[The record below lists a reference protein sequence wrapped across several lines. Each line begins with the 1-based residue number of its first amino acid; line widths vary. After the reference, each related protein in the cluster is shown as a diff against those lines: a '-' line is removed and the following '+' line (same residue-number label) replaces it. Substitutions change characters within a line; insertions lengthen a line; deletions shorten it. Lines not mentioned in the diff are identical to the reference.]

1 MERRKFITTSIFA
14 SMATMNLKSFSK
26 LFEEEED
33 KEKEKIAP
41 LFFVGHGSPMNAIE
55 DNEFTKGW
63 STQAKNIDKPKAI
76 LCISAHWETQGTK
89 VTAMKTPQT
98 IHDFGGFPEELFNTQ
113 YPAPGSPTHA
123 KEITEQVKK
132 TTVLEDHAW
141 GLDHG
146 TWSVLKPM
154 FPEANIP
161 VMQLS
166 IDYTKNLQYHYDLAK
181 ELAFL
186 RKKGVMIMGSGN
198 IVHNLSKAVWKDAAY
213 DWTIEF
219 DTKIKEAI
227 IAEDHKK
234 IINFES
240 LGDSAKLSV
249 PTKEHFIPLIYILG
263 LKEKEEKVTFF
274 NEKNTMGS
282 ISMRSLKIME

>member
-1 MERRKFITTSIFA
+1 MERRKFIATSVLA
-14 SMATMNLKSFSK
+14 SAALMSLNKFTKV
-26 LFEEEED
+26 FEEEEEV
-33 KEKEKIAP
+33 EKVAP
-41 LFFVGHGSPMNAIE
+41 LFFIGHGSPMNAIE

-63 STQAKNIDKPKAI
+63 KKQAESLEKPKAI
-76 LCISAHWETQGTK
+76 LCISAHWETEGTQI
-89 VTAMKTPQT
+89 TAMKNPQT

-113 YPAPGSPTHA
+113 YPAPGSPEHA
-123 KEITEQVKK
+123 KQIIENIKK
-132 TTVLEDHAW
+132 TTVAEDHNW

-154 FPEANIP
+154 FPNADIP

-166 IDYTKNLQYHYDLAK
+166 IDYTKDLQYHYDLAK

-198 IVHNLSKAVWKDAAY
+198 IVHNLSKAVWADKAY

-227 IAEDHKK
+227 DSGDHKK
-234 IINFES
+234 IIDYKSMGE
-240 LGDSAKLSV
+240 SAKLSV
-249 PTKEHFIPLIYILG
+249 PTNEHFIPLIYILG
-263 LKEKEEKVTFF
+263 LKGENENIFYF

-282 ISMRSLKIME
+282 ISMRSVKFG